1 MKITIEKKLWGMTLL
16 MILFLIVIGISAYF
30 NVKRIDHTLQNIIDN
45 EMIQRENFY
54 EMEIQINR
62 IGIGVLGFLLD
73 EGTEHLDR
81 VKNGRADFSVAWEK
95 YQKLCT
101 TDLGREL
108 GQKVKTEFD
117 KIISMAGHLLEAKK
131 RQSQLLH
138 QLFNDYASMDKIID
152 GDIQAANKKNDP
164 QYTQKM
170 ESFLEME
177 ININGVIKGLNGFLN
192 SHNGKYLDDIR
203 QDIDDFTKFLKIYL
217 SSNLSN
223 NENNRVKEI
232 QELFETNAQ
241 RIEEIIGIEK
251 KETDGLS
258 AYILQ
263 RRDVQSLLTDEIR
276 VLTAGDLES
285 AGNNSIK
292 AVRTTVIIVIALT
305 LGGLILGGLSSY
317 FITRS
322 ISGPLEKLSKWADK
336 IAARDFAQV
345 EIKTSDDEIGHLN
358 ACFKQMAADLRE
370 FNEQTNI
377 AVQNINSTA
386 AEILAAIQQQSS
398 SIKEQAAAVQ
408 QTSTTMEEIRETGSQ
423 VSGKAKDVARAAE
436 STNTASEA
444 GIQAVEQT
452 HSIMESIRAQ
462 VEEVAQNIVSLS
474 EKTQAI
480 GDIIATVNDIAEQ
493 SNLLAINAAIEA
505 VGAGEQGQRFSVVAN
520 EIKNLAD
527 QAKTSTIEVR
537 SILGEIQSGI
547 STSVMSTEEA
557 VKRVE
562 TGRSKSEISAE
573 TIRQLTDTTTESIQ
587 AFQQIVA
594 GTGQQQIG
602 LDQVTQALK
611 DIEQGT
617 EQTSS
622 GINQIEKA
630 IANLNELNGKLK
642 EMVEGEWA

>member
-1 MKITIEKKLWGMTLL
+1 MTVTIEKKLWSMTLM
-16 MILFLIVIGISAYF
+16 MILFIVVVGISAYV
-30 NVKRIDHTLQNIIDN
+30 NVKQIDQALHKIIDD
-45 EMIQRENFY
+45 EMIQRESSY

-62 IGIGVLGFLLD
+62 IGVGVLGFLLD
-73 EGTEHLDR
+73 EGAEHLDR
-81 VKNGRADFSVAWEK
+81 IKNGRTDFSAAWER

-101 TDLGREL
+101 TNRGKVL
-108 GQKVKTEFD
+108 GQKVKAEFD
-117 KIISMAGHLLEAKK
+117 QISALINDLLEEKK
-131 RQSQLLH
+131 RQSQLLL
-138 QLFNDYASMDKIID
+138 QLFNDYASID
-152 GDIQAANKKNDP
+152 TMINDDIQAAIQKNDP
-164 QYTQKM
+164 KYLQKM
-170 ESFLEME
+170 ESSMAME
-177 ININGVIKGLNGFLN
+177 ISINGVIKGLNGFLN
-192 SHNGKYLDDIR
+192 SHDGKYLDTLHRDINN
-203 QDIDDFTKFLKIYL
+203 FTTFLHTYL
-217 SSNLSN
+217 SANLSI
-223 NENNRVKEI
+223 NETNRVREI
-232 QELFETNAQ
+232 QTLFETNAP
-241 RIEEIIGIEK
+241 RIEQSIAIEK
-251 KETDGLS
+251 KETDEL
-258 AYILQ
+258 AAFILQ
-263 RRDVQSLLTDEIR
+263 RRAVQSLLADEIR
-276 VLTAGDLES
+276 ALTAGDLKS

-292 AVRTTVIIVIALT
+292 AVQTTVIVVIVLT
-305 LGGLILGGLSSY
+305 LCGLLLGGLSSY

-322 ISGPLEKLSKWADK
+322 ISGPLEKLSKWADQ
-336 IAARDFAQV
+336 IAARDFAHV
-345 EIKTSDDEIGHLN
+345 EIKTSNDEIGHLN
-358 ACFKQMAADLRE
+358 TCFKQMAADLRV

-377 AVQNINSTA
+377 AVQNINTTA
-386 AEILAAIQQQSS
+386 TEILAAIQQQSS

-423 VSGKAKDVARAAE
+423 VSGKAKDVAQAAE
-436 STNTASEA
+436 ATNTASEA
-444 GIQAVEQT
+444 GIQAVEEA
-452 HSIMESIRAQ
+452 HAIMESIRAQ

-537 SILGEIQSGI
+537 SILSEIQGGI

-562 TGRSKSEISAE
+562 TGRSKSEIAAE

-594 GTGQQQIG
+594 GAGQQQIG

-622 GINQIEKA
+622 GINQIETA
-630 IANLNELNGKLK
+630 VANLNDLSSKLK
-642 EMVEGEWA
+642 NMVEGEDV